1 MVSTAVSA
9 AESMD
14 AARSADRKSPS
25 LRTAMAE
32 NRPRWSSIHP
42 AATSGA
48 KDAGAVSIGCNIKLP
63 KEQVPNPYTDISVD
77 FRYFFARKVMLLKY
91 SRAFVLLP
99 GGFGTMDEIF
109 EVATLLQTGKIC
121 AFPVIIMGSAYWR
134 ELQPFLE
141 NTMVTHHTIDEADL
155 HFVKMT
161 DDPMEAVRFIQA
173 DKKCAPPY

>member
-1 MVSTAVSA
+1 
-9 AESMD
+9 
-14 AARSADRKSPS
+14 
-25 LRTAMAE
+25 
-32 NRPRWSSIHP
+32 
-42 AATSGA
+42 
-48 KDAGAVSIGCNIKLP
+48 
-63 KEQVPNPYTDISVD
+63 VD